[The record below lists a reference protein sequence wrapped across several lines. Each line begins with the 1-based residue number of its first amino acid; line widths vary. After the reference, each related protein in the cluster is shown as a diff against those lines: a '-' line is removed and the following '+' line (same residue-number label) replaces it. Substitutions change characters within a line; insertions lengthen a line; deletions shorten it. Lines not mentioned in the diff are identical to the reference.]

1 VTIGSRNGFYP
12 DDYDELVEDSQSG
25 EMMHQDDAVF
35 SEESNGY
42 ILGED
47 AVSIVTLIESNGDCN
62 DFEWYVHRSDL
73 KKYVKYSNLADLC
86 WFEDFLEKNVYAIPF
101 KGEYSLV
108 TSIDY
113 ARKIGM
119 KSGVVGKS
127 EPKFV
132 FDKDGNVES
141 CTITIK
147 RKVDNYV
154 GDYSATVFFDE
165 YYKPPFKKN
174 GYEIKSLWDTKPKT
188 MIAKVAEM
196 HALRMACPEELAQA
210 YIEEDYQAEEKV
222 IDVIEENV
230 KEEVAKIKTEEEL
243 KKYYEANKGKGKEF
257 DKLIMNRKNEIK
269 ENAKTKTKNS

>member
-1 VTIGSRNGFYP
+1 MKDIKIIKYEINKKINDKEIFNSLLQTTFKGLEQQIAKRAMLDGALRGF
-12 DDYDELVEDSQSG
+12 
-25 EMMHQDDAVF
+25 
-35 SEESNGY
+35 
-42 ILGED
+42 
-47 AVSIVTLIESNGDCN
+47 
-62 DFEWYVHRSDL
+62 
-73 KKYVKYSNLADLC
+73 K
-86 WFEDFLEKNVYAIPF
+86 FEDFLEKNVYAIPF